1 MSMKY
6 SLKNTAARSVLALV
20 LGLLIAGTACV
31 KDDVVEPKQV
41 PAHGGELFFRYV
53 ALGNSLT
60 AGWQSGGINETL
72 QRQAYPVLL
81 AQKAGAT
88 FGIAAIN
95 NPGCPPPFVAP
106 LTSQR
111 TGTQECLARN
121 ISDVPQLVQN
131 LAVPGALMA
140 DATNLFGPGLSFLT
154 TLILGGEDQA
164 DAMIAADPTFV
175 TVWLGN
181 NDALAA
187 ALTGELAL
195 LTPVDSF
202 QNQLNRL
209 VSAINQ
215 TDAMDAAFI
224 GVVNAAAV
232 SPDLQPGAYFYAVA
246 NSGQPTPVP
255 MNVNANCAPGTAGG
269 ANLVSLLVASGYLAG
284 ADTVVTINCADD
296 APYVL
301 NATEQAALFAR
312 VQAYNTAIA
321 DAVQQNGWIYVDP
334 ASMLAPVVANP
345 DDIRKCQ
352 GMDTASTP
360 AAFASVVANNCP
372 GPTAT
377 NFFGALISY
386 DGIHPSAAGQQVI
399 ADTLALRI
407 NAKDGTS
414 LPATTGP

>member
-1 MSMKY
+1 MSMN
-6 SLKNTAARSVLALV
+6 NTVRSGAARSVLTLV
-20 LGLLIAGTACV
+20 LGLIIAGTACV
-31 KDDVVEPKQV
+31 KDDTVTPKYI
-41 PAHGGELFFRYV
+41 PPEGGDLFIRYV

-60 AGWQSGGINETL
+60 AGYQSGGINQDL
-72 QRQAYPVLL
+72 QEQAYPVLL

-95 NPGCPPPFVAP
+95 NPGCPPPFAAP
-106 LTSQR
+106 LSSQR
-111 TGTQECLARN
+111 TGSQECLARN
-121 ISDVPQLVQN
+121 VGAVPRLVQN

-140 DATNLFGPGLSFLT
+140 DATNFFGPGLNFLT
-154 TLILGGEDQA
+154 TLILGGKDQA

-175 TVWLGN
+175 SVWLGN

-187 ALTGELAL
+187 ALSGNLAL

-202 QNQLNRL
+202 QTQLDRL

-224 GVVNAAAV
+224 GVVNAAAA
-232 SPDLQPGAYFYAVA
+232 SPDLQPGAYFWAVA
-246 NSGQPTPVP
+246 NSGLPTPVP
-255 MNVNANCAPGTAGG
+255 LNVNANCAPGTPGG
-269 ANLVSLLVASGYLAG
+269 ANLVSFLVASSYLAG
-284 ADTVVTINCADD
+284 ADTVVTVSCADN

-301 NATEQAALFAR
+301 NATELGSLIAR
-312 VQAYNTAIA
+312 VQAYNDAIA
-321 DAVQQNGWIYVDP
+321 SAAQQNGWIYIDP
-334 ASMLAPVVANP
+334 ASMLAPIVANP
-345 DDIRKCQ
+345 ADIRKCQ

-377 NFFGALISY
+377 NFFGAFISY

-399 ADTLALRI
+399 ADTLAMRI
-407 NAKDGTS
+407 NQKHGTT
-414 LPATTGP
+414 LQ

>member
-1 MSMKY
+1 MSMNNNVL
-6 SLKNTAARSVLALV
+6 SGAARSVLTLV
-20 LGLLIAGTACV
+20 LGLIIAGTACV
-31 KDDVVEPKQV
+31 KDDTVTPKYI
-41 PAHGGELFFRYV
+41 PPEGGDLFLRYV

-60 AGWQSGGINETL
+60 AGYQSGGINQDL
-72 QRQAYPVLL
+72 QEQAYPVLL

-88 FGIAAIN
+88 FGIAALN
-95 NPGCPPPFVAP
+95 NPGCPPPFAGP

-111 TGTQECLARN
+111 IGSQECLARN
-121 ISDVPQLVQN
+121 VTAVPRLVQN

-140 DATNLFGPGLSFLT
+140 DATNLFGPGLNFLT
-154 TLILGGEDQA
+154 TLILGGKDQA

-187 ALTGELAL
+187 ALSGELAL

-202 QNQLNRL
+202 QTQLNRL

-224 GVVNAAAV
+224 GVVNAAAS
-232 SPDLQPGAYFYAVA
+232 SPALEPGAYFYLVA

-255 MNVNANCAPGTAGG
+255 MNVNPNCAPGTPGG
-269 ANLVSLLVASGYLAG
+269 ANLVSFLVASSYLAG
-284 ADTVVTINCADD
+284 ADSVVTISCADN

-301 NATEQAALFAR
+301 NATERDSLLAR
-312 VQAYNTAIA
+312 VQAYNTAIS
-321 DAVQQNGWIYVDP
+321 DAASQNGWIYVDP
-334 ASMLAPVVANP
+334 ASMLAPALANP
-345 DDIRKCQ
+345 AHIRKCQ

-360 AAFASVVANNCP
+360 AEFAFVLINNCP

-377 NFFGALISY
+377 NFFGSFISY
-386 DGIHPSAAGQQVI
+386 DGIHPSAAGQQLI
-399 ADTLALRI
+399 ADTLAVRI
-407 NAKDGTS
+407 DEKHGTT
-414 LPATTGP
+414 LPGATVH